1 MITSPDVVEHHLPKR
16 NLVRRFYDW
25 TMHWSET
32 KYALPALFAISFAE
46 SSFFPIPPDVLLMAM
61 CFSTPKKWWQYA
73 LWCTLASVL
82 GGILGWAIGFYLWDM
97 VKGFFFGHIPGFHEA
112 AFNKMGAWLQQN
124 GFWLIVAKGF
134 TPIPYKLVTIAAGA
148 FKYPLESL
156 ILASIFCR
164 AGRFFLV
171 AALIRYFGVKIRPFL
186 EKYLDLV
193 LFGML
198 ILLVLGFVALKYL
211 H

>member
-1 MITSPDVVEHHLPKR
+1 MTNQPASIDQPLPKKSF
-16 NLVRRFYDW
+16 VRRCYDW

-32 KYALPALFAISFAE
+32 PMALPALFVISFAE

-61 CFSTPKKWWQYA
+61 CFSTPKKWWKYA
-73 LWCTLASVL
+73 LWCTVASVL
-82 GGILGWAIGFYLWDM
+82 GGILGWAIGFYLWDL
-97 VKGFFFGHIPGFHEA
+97 VKGFFFSHIPGFHEE
-112 AFNKMGAWLQQN
+112 AFNKMGAWLQQH

-148 FKYPLESL
+148 FKFPLEQL
-156 ILASIFCR
+156 ILASILCR

-171 AALIRYFGVKIRPFL
+171 AGLIRFFGVKIRPFL

-198 ILLVLGFVALKYL
+198 ILLVLGFGALKFL